1 MSKPAEQHDTYI
13 LPPNFIESGTIFGG
27 ASKIRNVIEA
37 GALVLLVG
45 LPILGTPL
53 RATAKIIALC
63 FTALPLGIFGLMG
76 VGGVSLSRFV
86 YGFLKFLKNRRVLRG
101 AEIRAQLENA
111 LDDAPKTEKR
121 VGFLQYAAGYFR
133 KSGKKQVAPEKRR
146 AEGSVEDYLPIAKI
160 ENGVVYATDGRYL
173 KLLELEP
180 INFLLRS
187 AREQRGIVYSL
198 VSFLK
203 ISPVKLQFK
212 ALTRRADINKHL
224 DGIRREIATEPD
236 EHCRRLQEDYL
247 RLIYKLGSREAVTR
261 RFFLVF
267 EYEGTSARKPDAREI
282 AAALQTAVQT
292 AKQYFLQCGN
302 EVITH
307 ENEDEFLADVFY
319 NVLNRAA
326 CSDVPLGKRVE
337 QVAARYLGKLN
348 DLPIAEL
355 LAPRSLD
362 FTHGRY
368 VLIDGVY
375 SAYLLIP
382 SGGSRCRCD
391 QATPQYILS
400 TTAMTMTAGRSF
412 LFAFTA
418 SKHFAGKLFNMLKCN
433 PRDTCAFLE
442 YILANY
448 LMSEICSF
456 TLPLIYFAYS
466 PPLLPPFFEKTPAR
480 FRRASAAS
488 AARAPTETNC

>member
-1 MSKPAEQHDTYI
+1 
-13 LPPNFIESGTIFGG
+13 
-27 ASKIRNVIEA
+27 
-37 GALVLLVG
+37 
-45 LPILGTPL
+45 
-53 RATAKIIALC
+53 
-63 FTALPLGIFGLMG
+63 
-76 VGGVSLSRFV
+76 V

-111 LDDAPKTEKR
+111 LGDAPKTEKR
-121 VGFLQYAAGYFR
+121 GGFLKYAAGYFR
-133 KSGKKQVAPEKRR
+133 KKQAAPEKRR

-160 ENGVVYATDGRYL
+160 ENGVVYTTDGRYL
-173 KLLELEP
+173 KILELEP

-187 AREQRGIVYSL
+187 AREQRGIVYSF
-198 VSFLK
+198 VSYLK

-224 DGIRREIATEPD
+224 DGIRRELETERD
-236 EHCRRLQEDYL
+236 ENCRRLQEDYL

-267 EYEGTSARKPDAREI
+267 EYEGTTARKPDAREI

-307 ENEDEFLADVFY
+307 VNEDEFLADVFY

-337 QVAARYLGKLN
+337 QVAARYPDKLN
-348 DLPIAEL
+348 DLPIAEI

-382 SGGSRCRCD
+382 SGGYK
-391 QATPQYILS
+391 PQVAAGWLS
-400 TTAMTMTAGRSF
+400 VLVNAGEGIDVDLF
-412 LFAFTA
+412 LHRQP
-418 SKHFAGKLFNMLKCN
+418 K
-433 PRDTCAFLE
+433 
-442 YILANY
+442 
-448 LMSEICSF
+448 
-456 TLPLIYFAYS
+456 
-466 PPLLPPFFEKTPAR
+466 EKIQ
-480 FRRASAAS
+480 RRLGSAA
-488 AARAPTETNC
+488 PH